1 MNTDFR
7 AVTHIC
13 LMVHSYASQSLE
25 FKDINAILSEV
36 LKIAKDEGQNEED
49 SMGLRDTL
57 RDCIYGACVKY

>member
-1 MNTDFR
+1 MHVHFCT
-7 AVTHIC
+7 ATHIF
-13 LMVHSYASQSLE
+13 LTGNPYASQSLE

-36 LKIAKDEGQNEED
+36 LKIAKDEGQNDED